1 MQFEFYVAYSSFGS
15 IAIPLSIAMLQW
27 KRMTD
32 ELKILRTLL
41 IVSLLSDL
49 LSLVLIKNSLNTY
62 WIGNIFMI
70 TQLSLLIIIF
80 RSQLQHSSVIN
91 SILLL
96 SVIFCLL
103 NIGFIQ
109 GPFVFNSFS
118 NVIAC
123 LILISF
129 CLYYF
134 YRLLNDL
141 PTIHIQHLP
150 MLWISFGVLTYYG
163 GNFFLFLVKNY
174 LTYGETGSHKLMWI
188 LHNLLNIVKNI
199 LFAIG
204 LWKGYRKVRSST
216 LSSSAP

>member
-1 MQFEFYVAYSSFGS
+1 MRFEYLVSYMSMGSAIIPVS
-15 IAIPLSIAMLQW
+15 IAVMERKITKEFAPLVMALTISLICDTLAYFLASHSNNTHWVGNIYLILQF
-27 KRMTD
+27 
-32 ELKILRTLL
+32 
-41 IVSLLSDL
+41 SLLVWMFRNHSRNKKMNDII
-49 LSLVLIKNSLNTY
+49 LISFIFFFLINLTFFQGPWIFNSL
-62 WIGNIFMI
+62 
-70 TQLSLLIIIF
+70 
-80 RSQLQHSSVIN
+80 
-91 SILLL
+91 
-96 SVIFCLL
+96 
-103 NIGFIQ
+103 
-109 GPFVFNSFS
+109 S
-118 NVIAC
+118 NVIAS

-174 LTYGETGSHKLMWI
+174 LTYGEAGSHKTMWI
-188 LHNLLNIVKNI
+188 LHNLLNILKNI

-216 LSSSAP
+216 LSSSVP

>member
-1 MQFEFYVAYSSFGS
+1 MQFEFYIAYFSFGS
-15 IAIPLSIAMLQW
+15 IVIPLFIAMLQW

-41 IVSLLSDL
+41 IISLLSDL
-49 LSLVLIKNSLNTY
+49 LSLVLITYSLNTY

-70 TQLSLLIIIF
+70 AQLALLIILF
-80 RSQLQHSSVIN
+80 RSQLQYHNVIN
-91 SILLL
+91 SILLTSIL
-96 SVIFCLL
+96 FCLL
-103 NIGFIQ
+103 NVGFIQ
-109 GPFVFNSFS
+109 GPFVFNSLS

-134 YRLLNDL
+134 YHLLNDL

-174 LTYGETGSHKLMWI
+174 LTYGETGSHKTMWI

-216 LSSSAP
+216 LSSLAP